1 MSTFIMFGKYSA
13 EATRGMSPERTNVV
27 VDLVKKYG
35 GEVNSMYALLGKSDL
50 VFVVNFPAAE
60 NAMKASVAINK
71 STGISFTTSQ
81 AVSVEEFDNML
92 GEV

>member
-1 MSTFIMFGKYSA
+1 MFGKYSA